1 MHVNNNYAGV
11 KIVCFNFVFD
21 IAADCHL
28 HITSSLHAE
37 PSLGGLEPLPGVQ
50 WLEWGRD
57 PAQASRRCQAQPIWR
72 HGLQQPDICQNSEF
86 FASLNSRGSS
96 GNTRA
101 HKECLLQEASVNNA
115 FEAADP
121 GTFQLICWRFPEDF
135 HII

>member
-1 MHVNNNYAGV
+1 MHVNNNFAGV
-11 KIVCFNFVFD
+11 KIVCYNFVFG
-21 IAADCHL
+21 IAADFYL
-28 HITSSLHAE
+28 HFASSLHAE

-57 PAQASRRCQAQPIWR
+57 PAQASWRCQAQPIRR

-86 FASLNSRGSS
+86 FAALTSRGSS
-96 GNTRA
+96 GNTGT
-101 HKECLLQEASVNNA
+101 HKGEASVNNA

-121 GTFQLICWRFPEDF
+121 DAFQLLCWCFLEDF